1 MFSRSR
7 WEKIV
12 WKITTIF
19 IQLVFVSIS
28 RVSWVL
34 HHEKQWI
41 VLLRNLVK
49 IGMLTT
55 VDVDRFDIQRR
66 TKVLVQRGSCSWSM
80 FILAFQV
87 EKLTAILTG
96 ARWFVHFS
104 WESPVLR
111 WVVCSYDTVNHTVD
125 SRSFSLGCLTKS
137 YTCEWIQVTRLRGQP
152 HVWSKCNDNIE
163 KVRCTKRYYV

>member
-34 HHEKQWI
+34 HHGKQWI

-66 TKVLVQRGSCSWSM
+66 IKVLVQRGSCSWSM
-80 FILAFQV
+80 FILSFQV

-111 WVVCSYDTVNHTVD
+111 WVVCSYDTVN
-125 SRSFSLGCLTKS
+125 SKS
-137 YTCEWIQVTRLRGQP
+137 YCWFPLIQSWVPHKILHLWMDTSDEVKRAATRM
-152 HVWSKCNDNIE
+152 VE
-163 KVRCTKRYYV
+163 M